1 MQHQRYIETAREI
14 IETATS
20 NEDLYRRLKGLAM
33 DFAGDFP
40 GAANDDIGRK
50 IWFDGEYSVFLD
62 AGGMGAR
69 VSYLDGTFPPEANKK
84 FFEFFDDLLASE
96 NERTTKPWAM
106 GITFGIYTRN
116 GGEWMPS
123 DATLLTGVE
132 GTRKYLEFF

>member
-69 VSYLDGTFPPEANKK
+69 VSYLDGTFTPSLLTERSTPE
-84 FFEFFDDLLASE
+84 SE
-96 NERTTKPWAM
+96 KRVRAGKQMA
-106 GITFGIYTRN
+106 ITFGVYTQNER
-116 GGEWMPS
+116 EWRPNNLS
-123 DATLLTGVE
+123 LITDVE

>member
-69 VSYLDGTFPPEANKK
+69 SSAERAAFHRGRRAAAAEDAPRLRRMDRSRSRRRSARRQVPPHPLG
-84 FFEFFDDLLASE
+84 DHLM
-96 NERTTKPWAM
+96 T
-106 GITFGIYTRN
+106 
-116 GGEWMPS
+116 GGAP
-123 DATLLTGVE
+123 AC
-132 GTRKYLEFF
+132 